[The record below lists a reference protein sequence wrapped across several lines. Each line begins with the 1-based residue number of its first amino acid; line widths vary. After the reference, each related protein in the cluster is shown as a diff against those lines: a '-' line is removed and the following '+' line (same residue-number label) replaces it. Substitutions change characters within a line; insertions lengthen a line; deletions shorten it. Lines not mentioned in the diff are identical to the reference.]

1 MSGRGLQTGGA
12 ASGARRR
19 GAVSG
24 ARRRGVLDAVDELGT
39 ALLFVAHALRA
50 AATAPVRQGRET
62 LRVTTEVGLG
72 TGVFAMFGGSLA
84 ILGFI
89 TLFAG
94 ATVAVQ
100 GYNSLGDIGVEAL
113 TGFLAAY
120 VNIRV
125 VAPVTAGV
133 GLAATIGAGTT
144 AQLGGRPRLGAPDP
158 PPRRR
163 RPHAWRDVHRHRLSR
178 RPADPSAARAV
189 PAGHAG
195 ARPRD
200 GRPRTRRVAR

>member
-1 MSGRGLQTGGA
+1 MTGQRFAVGHRSALSKVDDLGA
-12 ASGARRR
+12 AL
-19 GAVSG
+19 V
-24 ARRRGVLDAVDELGT
+24 
-39 ALLFVAHALRA
+39 FVGQALRA
-50 AATAPVRQGRET
+50 ALSAPIRQGRET

-72 TGVFAMFGGSLA
+72 TGVLAMFGGSLA

-133 GLAATIGAGTT
+133 GLAATIGAS
-144 AQLGGRPRLGAPDP
+144 
-158 PPRRR
+158 
-163 RPHAWRDVHRHRLSR
+163 WRLSKWWTWPWPGR
-178 RPADPSAARAV
+178 ESCSGLPSLPGSVTAPCRWSDVGTVVRTDSSRPWRLVSMSAACGCAV
-189 PAGHAG
+189 ISLRNVRVVRTPLCASMVG
-195 ARPRD
+195 PR
-200 GRPRTRRVAR
+200 